1 MRQCSLVIVNIDNY
15 TSYVHI
21 VLYKEQNEPIKLHT
35 LTRMNFTNIILNEKP
50 RKNKCILY
58 NSHHMKFKNK
68 QN

>member
-1 MRQCSLVIVNIDNY
+1 MWQCSLVIVNIDNY

-21 VLYKEQNEPIKLHT
+21 VLYKEQNEPIKLQR